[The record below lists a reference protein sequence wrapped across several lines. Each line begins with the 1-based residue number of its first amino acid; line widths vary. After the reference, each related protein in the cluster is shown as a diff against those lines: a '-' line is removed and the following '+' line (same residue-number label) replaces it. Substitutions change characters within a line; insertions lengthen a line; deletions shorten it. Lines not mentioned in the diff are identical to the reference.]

1 MRFLI
6 PFPFDYFMPPK
17 CLLPAELV
25 QVEARKTS
33 MNYKKPLESRPKK
46 MWDFCHL
53 IKDPP
58 LKSSIS
64 HLSPDANYRYT
75 FSAKVISGQPAAARL
90 DSVGKCGDGIEENIL
105 TAMVLLLQKLEL

>member
-1 MRFLI
+1 MPFLI

-90 DSVGKCGDGIEENIL
+90 D
-105 TAMVLLLQKLEL
+105 